1 MSSEQSQITPTHL
14 ISIAPFRTPINLR
27 SERLTESEL
36 EQVRAEL
43 ATMLP
48 NQGFTVQAPDWP
60 FGYGSL
66 NHDAIPGFFQPIAFV
81 VPTDELFQSISQS
94 DTNIRLLNFQ
104 VHLYDDTVA
113 VLFAQWEV
121 KAEPSTKLDR
131 TLTALTNDLVCRVV
145 DELMQ
150 PLAEQLSNKTPVSWR
165 WRSIEEFVVYRDV
178 ARQQLLNR
186 EALWVARIALV
197 NSQSHDYEQW
207 MTWADAQEDTVLQN
221 KQFSLY
227 VGSGNSLLIDC
238 DSAQEQRNLIR
249 AMSLCQ
255 FYSVILSLYLQQLN
269 DDLSQLEIYVAR
281 RGISRAKNRLLR
293 QVENKLDHLD
303 YVRLQHGQALYG
315 VQGSRRTMVNTIH
328 EAWNTTGQFDNV
340 MGWAGLLRERISRR
354 FQERRIK
361 QGRLVQALLAFI
373 GGLAILDISLVML
386 SESEGL
392 REDHLPGML
401 DLFYRLPADGVLYG
415 AVAIVIAVVFLI
427 YRSES

>member
-1 MSSEQSQITPTHL
+1 MSSEQSQITPTRL

-27 SERLTESEL
+27 SERLADAEL

-43 ATMLP
+43 AAMLP
-48 NQGFTVQAPDWP
+48 NDGFTVQAPDWP

-81 VPTDELFQSISQS
+81 VPTDDLLQSVSQVS
-94 DTNIRLLNFQ
+94 NGARLLDFQ
-104 VHLYDDTVA
+104 VHLYDDTIA
-113 VLFAQWEV
+113 ILFAQWEV
-121 KAEPSTKLDR
+121 SAMPSTALDR
-131 TLTALTNDLVCRVV
+131 DLSALTNNLVSRVV
-145 DELMQ
+145 DEVMQ
-150 PLAEQLSNKTPVSWR
+150 PLAGKLAKSTPLSWR
-165 WRSIEEFVVYRDV
+165 WRSIAEFVVYRDI

-186 EALWVARIALV
+186 DALWVARIALV
-197 NSQSHDYEQW
+197 NSNSEDYANW
-207 MTWADAQEDTVLQN
+207 MAWADAQEDRIVQN

-238 DSAQEQRNLIR
+238 DSEHEQRNLVR

-269 DDLSQLEIYVAR
+269 EDLSQLENYVAR

-315 VQGSRRTMVNTIH
+315 VQGSRRTMVSSIH

-354 FQERRIK
+354 FQERRMK
-361 QGRLVQALLAFI
+361 QGKLVQALLAFI
-373 GGLAILDISLVML
+373 GGLAILDISLAML

-401 DLFYRLPADGVLYG
+401 DLFYRLPADGVLYA
-415 AVAIVIAVVFLI
+415 AVAVVVAVVFLI

>member
-1 MSSEQSQITPTHL
+1 MSSEQSQITPTRL

-27 SERLTESEL
+27 SERLADAEL

-43 ATMLP
+43 AAMLP
-48 NQGFTVQAPDWP
+48 NDGFTVQAPDWP

-81 VPTDELFQSISQS
+81 VPTDDLLQSVSQMS
-94 DTNIRLLNFQ
+94 DGVRLLDFQ
-104 VHLYDDTVA
+104 VHLYDDTIA
-113 VLFAQWEV
+113 ILFAQWEV
-121 KAEPSTKLDR
+121 SAMPSTALDR
-131 TLTALTNDLVCRVV
+131 DLSALTNNLVSRVV

-150 PLAEQLSNKTPVSWR
+150 PLAGKLARSTPLSWR
-165 WRSIEEFVVYRDV
+165 WRSIAEFVVYRDI

-186 EALWVARIALV
+186 DALWVARIALV
-197 NSQSHDYEQW
+197 NSNSDDYTNW
-207 MTWADAQEDTVLQN
+207 MAWADAQEDRIVQN

-238 DSAQEQRNLIR
+238 DSEQEQQNLIR

-255 FYSVILSLYLQQLN
+255 FYAVILSLYLQQLN
-269 DDLSQLEIYVAR
+269 EDLSQLENYVAR

-315 VQGSRRTMVNTIH
+315 VQGSRRTMVSSIH

-361 QGRLVQALLAFI
+361 QGKLVQALLAFI
-373 GGLAILDISLVML
+373 GGLAILDISLAML

-401 DLFYRLPADGVLYG
+401 DLFYRLPADGVLYA
-415 AVAIVIAVVFLI
+415 AVAVVVAVVFLI